1 MTDQVA
7 RAAVTLFQRHLA
19 IQRTGGCDLGSRLL
33 LSLDQAGRL
42 FQKPLVDTVASLLEV
57 LSIQVQFKVEV
68 LCNKAPIHVGKHTS
82 GHIGAEG
89 HLSEKDARLGIV
101 TIRKHTVGKANEGR
115 NESGK

>member
-1 MTDQVA
+1 
-7 RAAVTLFQRHLA
+7 
-19 IQRTGGCDLGSRLL
+19 
-33 LSLDQAGRL
+33 
-42 FQKPLVDTVASLLEV
+42 
-57 LSIQVQFKVEV
+57 
-68 LCNKAPIHVGKHTS
+68 VGKHTS